1 MSIASARKNSMAEI
15 TKFERLGTAA
25 KPVNHVDA
33 NHEWAWR
40 VLGIVFAFAVVST
53 GIIVGLL
60 TGAFG

>member
-1 MSIASARKNSMAEI
+1 MAEI

-25 KPVNHVDA
+25 KPINPDPDVDT
-33 NHEWAWR
+33 NHEWAWI
-40 VLGIVFAFAVVST
+40 VLGIVFTFAVVVV

>member
-1 MSIASARKNSMAEI
+1 MAEI

-25 KPVNHVDA
+25 KPVNHVEA
-33 NHEWAWR
+33 NHGWAWR
-40 VLGIVFAFAVVST
+40 VLGIVFAFAVVSA